1 VTTWVTENVTD
12 VSGALVMTRDL
23 NGRAVRS
30 GVVRRALDRLTGRGA
45 ASTETEVDDPALVL
59 VAQSFDDAAAS
70 SSVLADSS
78 WREAEQAVV
87 THLIAVPTG
96 REDEVEHTAAQ
107 DEYRRVEPRDVPD
120 AARDAVPQGAVLV
133 ALARPQLL
141 DALHLSQERSRMA
154 GLGARHEGTVLG
166 WQVRQRPPR

>member
-1 VTTWVTENVTD
+1 
-12 VSGALVMTRDL
+12 MTRDL
-23 NGRAVRS
+23 NGRPVRS
-30 GVVRRALDRLTGRGA
+30 GAVRRVLGRLTGRGA
-45 ASTETEVDDPALVL
+45 GGAETEVDDSALVL

-70 SSVLADSS
+70 STVLADSS
-78 WREAEQAVV
+78 WRESDEVVV
-87 THLIAVPTG
+87 THLIAVPAS
-96 REDEVEHTAAQ
+96 REGEVESTAAQ
-107 DEYRRVEPRDVPD
+107 DEYRRVEPHDVPD
-120 AARDAVPQGAVLV
+120 VVRDAVPEGSVMV

>member
-1 VTTWVTENVTD
+1 
-12 VSGALVMTRDL
+12 MTRDL
-23 NGRAVRS
+23 NGRAVRT

-45 ASTETEVDDPALVL
+45 TNTETRVDDPALVL

-70 SSVLADSS
+70 SSVLADSA
-78 WREAEQAVV
+78 WLEDEQAVV
-87 THLIAVPTG
+87 THLIAVPAG
-96 REDEVEHTAAQ
+96 REAEVEQTAAQ
-107 DEYRRVEPRDVPD
+107 DEYRRVDPRDVPE
-120 AARDAVPQGAVLV
+120 AARAAVPEGAVLV

-166 WQVRQRPPR
+166 WQVRQRPAR

>member
-1 VTTWVTENVTD
+1 
-12 VSGALVMTRDL
+12 MTRDL
-23 NGRAVRS
+23 NGRAVRT
-30 GVVRRALDRLTGRGA
+30 GAVRRVVGRLAGRGA
-45 ASTETEVDDPALVL
+45 AAAETQVDDPGLVL

-70 SSVLADSS
+70 SAVLADSS
-78 WREAEQAVV
+78 WRESDEVVV
-87 THLIAVPTG
+87 THLIAVPAG
-96 REDEVEHTAAQ
+96 REDEVATTAAQ
-107 DEYRRVEPRDVPD
+107 DEYRRVEPADVPD
-120 AARDAVPQGAVLV
+120 VARDAVPDGSELV

>member
-1 VTTWVTENVTD
+1 
-12 VSGALVMTRDL
+12 MTRDL
-23 NGRAVRS
+23 NGKTVRP
-30 GVVRRALDRLTGRGA
+30 GVLKRWAGRLGGRGGDA
-45 ASTETEVDDPALVL
+45 ADAPLDDPALVL

-70 SSVLADSS
+70 SSVLADSG
-78 WREAEQAVV
+78 WREADEVVV
-87 THLIAVPTG
+87 THLVTVPAG
-96 REDEVEHTAAQ
+96 REGEVEETAAQ
-107 DEYRRVEPRDVPD
+107 DGYRRVEPSAVPD
-120 AARDAVPQGAVLV
+120 DVVGAVPSGASLV

>member
-1 VTTWVTENVTD
+1 
-12 VSGALVMTRDL
+12 MTRDL
-23 NGRAVRS
+23 NGRPVRT
-30 GVVRRALDRLTGRGA
+30 GVFGRVLGRLRGRGSEGA
-45 ASTETEVDDPALVL
+45 EPQVDDPELVL

-70 SSVLADSS
+70 STVLAESS
-78 WREAEQAVV
+78 WREGEQVVV
-87 THLIAVPTG
+87 THLIAVPAG
-96 REDEVEHTAAQ
+96 REDEVEQTASQ
-107 DEYRRVEPRDVPD
+107 DEYRRVEPSDVP
-120 AARDAVPQGAVLV
+120 AEVRDGAPEGSVTV